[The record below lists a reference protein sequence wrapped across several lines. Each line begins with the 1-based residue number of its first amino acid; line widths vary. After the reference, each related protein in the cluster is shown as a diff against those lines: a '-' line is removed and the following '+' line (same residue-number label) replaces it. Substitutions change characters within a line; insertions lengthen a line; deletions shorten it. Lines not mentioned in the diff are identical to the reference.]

1 VFRRALHPPVGSTR
15 FWAVQA
21 MVACLALAQ
30 VLIDL
35 HATSEAWSVAVEVPV
50 ALLVVPVGY
59 AALSEGLSGS
69 AATAAWATAVWIL
82 LVAVRHVPDVGPLL
96 VELALVDGV
105 AVLVGHWTER
115 GQMEH
120 ERAELARE
128 REQLAQARYRALFEA
143 NSSPILVVTA
153 DGAVVEAN
161 PAAEDLFGPLP
172 GRRLD
177 EVLGTGPPEGAV
189 AAGSRSP
196 DDGVVPVAL
205 PTGERRELR
214 VRTAPVLAERG
225 EELVQ
230 VVLEDLTEE
239 RAARARVRQFGDL
252 VLRVQ
257 EDERR
262 RIARELHDDPLQL
275 LIYLTRRL
283 EQVAREPDVPP
294 RVAESLDAAR
304 REALG
309 LVDRLRAIA
318 AGLRPPA
325 LDELGLLPAIEGL
338 VGEVEEG
345 SGLEVRLVSGG
356 SIGRLP
362 PPVELAAYRI
372 AQEALSN
379 VVRHAGASHAVV
391 EVALVGRELRISVR
405 DDGRGFDPSSAPGGG
420 HLGLLGM
427 RERAE
432 LLGGWLAVR
441 SAPGAGTTV
450 EATLPA

>member
-1 VFRRALHPPVGSTR
+1 MFRRALHPPLGSAR
-15 FWAVQA
+15 FWTVQA

-69 AATAAWATAVWIL
+69 AATAAWATAVWL
-82 LVAVRHVPDVGPLL
+82 VLVAVRHVPDLGPLV
-96 VELALVDGV
+96 VELALVDAV
-105 AVLVGHWTER
+105 ALLVGHWTER

-143 NSSPILVVTA
+143 NGSPILVVAA

-161 PAAEDLFGPLP
+161 PAAEDLFGPLQ

-177 EVLGTGPPEGAV
+177 ELLGAV
-189 AAGSRSP
+189 PLAGAGPDGARAP
-196 DDGVVPVAL
+196 DDGVVPVLL

-214 VRTAPVLAERG
+214 VRTAPVFAEG
-225 EELVQ
+225 GDGLLQ

-283 EQVAREPDVPP
+283 EQVEREPDVPE
-294 RVAESLDAAR
+294 RVAESLGAVR

-309 LVDRLRAIA
+309 LVERLRAIA
-318 AGLRPPA
+318 SGLRPPA
-325 LDELGLLPAIEGL
+325 LDELGLLPALEGL
-338 VGEVEEG
+338 VGEVEEA
-345 SGLEVRLVSGG
+345 SGLEVRLVSKGAV
-356 SIGRLP
+356 GRLP

-372 AQEALSN
+372 VQEALSN
-379 VVRHAGASHAVV
+379 VVRHAAARHAVV
-391 EVALVGRELRISVR
+391 EAELADGELRIRVR
-405 DDGRGFDPSSAPGGG
+405 DDGRGFDVGSAPGGG

-432 LLGGWLAVR
+432 LLGGRLAIR
-441 SAPGAGTTV
+441 SAPGEGTTV
-450 EATLPA
+450 EAALPA